1 MYKLLLATDKPETLA
16 AFEAITSWEALG
28 FRPPRVVSSAAAALE
43 SLARY
48 HADAIAFSLPEEQER
63 MLMDALTA
71 DYPLLPILRCSQGD
85 SSAEAR
91 VRELAVL
98 LGRTY
103 ADYSDDNVGVADMMQ
118 LCRHE
123 FFRALIEGRIGTKA
137 AVRRYLDLLRSRMD
151 PDSGAVL
158 LELTL
163 PENDP
168 FFRGRWHY
176 GVDRLEVALRN
187 FFGAELDGMRVL
199 VSVLQD
205 ERIFLLCCPM
215 LGESAAPSA
224 EAMMELV
231 LQHTEESIA
240 HVREYLDLELRVAS
254 VQVIDGLT
262 ALAADEGAAERSDR
276 YGDL

>member
-1 MYKLLLATDKPETLA
+1 MYKLLLATDRAETLE
-16 AFEAITSWEALG
+16 AFEKIASWEVLG
-28 FRPPRVVSSAAAALE
+28 FRPPRVVADAARAVE
-43 SLARY
+43 SLGRH
-48 HADAIAFSLPEEQER
+48 HADAIAISLPEDQER
-63 MLMDALTA
+63 LLMDALTA
-71 DYPLLPILRCSQGD
+71 DYPLLPILRCGQGTGL
-85 SSAEAR
+85 EAQL
-91 VRELAVL
+91 RELAVL

-103 ADYSDDNVGVADMMQ
+103 ADYSDDNVGAADMMQ

-123 FFRALIEGRIGTKA
+123 FFRALIAGRIATKE

-158 LELTL
+158 LELAL

-199 VSVLQD
+199 VSVLPD

-215 LGESAAPSA
+215 LGESAGLTSA
-224 EAMMELV
+224 AMTDLV
-231 LQHTEESIA
+231 LRHAQESIA
-240 HVREYLDLELRVAS
+240 HVREYLNLELKVAS
-254 VQVIDGLT
+254 VRAIDGLT
-262 ALAADEGAAERSDR
+262 ALAGE
-276 YGDL
+276 